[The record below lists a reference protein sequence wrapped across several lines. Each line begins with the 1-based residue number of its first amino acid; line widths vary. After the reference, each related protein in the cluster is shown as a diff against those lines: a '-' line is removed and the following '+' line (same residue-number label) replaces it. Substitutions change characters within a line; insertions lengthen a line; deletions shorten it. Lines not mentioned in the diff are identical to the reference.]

1 MDFQPES
8 IAALMD
14 KDAAEVRASYRK
26 ITTYYE
32 AALDEL
38 DLANKK
44 IERLQRK
51 SEEPES
57 ELFNADKRATALS
70 GAGSELEQAR
80 SKIATLESALEK
92 KESAIDPDGEHRYM
106 KWRVAVLEST
116 LERKNSDLVICR
128 SIMKGIQPYLTTL
141 EKKSLQGSTPQSSQE
156 AKYLIFQDGKV
167 TKSEDVSASVS
178 SLRLSFTNPVQ
189 DTLTLLQPW
198 VEIPRGVI
206 ASNQDS
212 WGPFPR
218 NWMNHKNQERF
229 AEELLML
236 ETPKP
241 TMGNSKSH

>member
-44 IERLQRK
+44 VERLQQK
-51 SEEPES
+51 NQELES

-80 SKIATLESALEK
+80 SRIATLESALEK

-116 LERKNSDLVICR
+116 LEGKDSDLVICR
-128 SIMKGIQPYLTTL
+128 SIMKGLQPYLTTV
-141 EKKSLQGSTPQSSQE
+141 EKKSLQGSTLQSSQKE
-156 AKYLIFQDGKV
+156 SHLIFRDGEITQFK
-167 TKSEDVSASVS
+167 DLSAAIS
-178 SLRLSFTNPVQ
+178 SLGRRFKNPVQ
-189 DTLTLLQPW
+189 DTVTLHQPW
-198 VEIPRGVI
+198 IETPGGVI

-212 WGPFPR
+212 WGPLPR
-218 NWMNHKNQERF
+218 NWMSHELQQRF
-229 AEELLML
+229 AEELLIL

-241 TMGNSKSH
+241 TVGNSKSH